1 MATENPGFSARLS
14 QELLSNGWSKRA
26 FARQVGVHENSL
38 NKYSVRGGVP
48 KWDVLVSIARTLG
61 RSVEWLLSG
70 NDHPVHSRV
79 QLLPQSASPLEA
91 DPIGKER
98 RSAYKMAGLKE
109 RDCQTLAAW
118 FARDPEARDL
128 LLAWAQ
134 ARASG
139 QIADDV
145 AEKVEFQAK
154 AMALYVLAKYNTAA
168 KLDGTKETVG
178 EWGPNNHGTEA

>member
-14 QELLSNGWSKRA
+14 QELVSNGWSKRA

-38 NKYSVRGGVP
+38 NKYTVRGGVP
-48 KWDVLVSIARTLG
+48 KWDVLVSIATTLG

-70 NDHPVHSRV
+70 SDCPLPSRA
-79 QLLPQSASPLEA
+79 QLLPQSVSFLQA

-118 FARDPEARDL
+118 FARDPEARDI
-128 LLAWAQ
+128 LLAWAH

-139 QIADDV
+139 RIADDV
-145 AEKVEFQAK
+145 AEKVEVQAK
-154 AMALYVLAKYNTAA
+154 AMALYVLNKCNTAA
-168 KLDGTKETVG
+168 QPDETEETVG
-178 EWGPNNHGTEA
+178 EWGPSNHGTEP